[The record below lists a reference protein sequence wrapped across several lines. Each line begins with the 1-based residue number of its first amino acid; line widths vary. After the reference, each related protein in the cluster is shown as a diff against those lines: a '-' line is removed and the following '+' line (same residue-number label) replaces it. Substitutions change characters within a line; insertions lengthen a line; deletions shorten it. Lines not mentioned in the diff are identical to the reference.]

1 MIYGLMLWV
10 RRKTLASTPDGSRCD
25 KPEYVHRKYPS
36 QTAQDATNRST
47 GGESHTPPVAA
58 AAAAD
63 IEAQLRQDEIG
74 PETPCTSAVQKE
86 KNGGNEL
93 SMNWFSLSPLL
104 TLPGILFGGHA
115 SDGEVAKDKK
125 VEMSEVAL

>member
-1 MIYGLMLWV
+1 MLWV

-63 IEAQLRQDEIG
+63 IEAQLRQVATESKAVVMESHSSDPGFLWMFTSFWPDTFGAASRRTTQAIGKTEI
-74 PETPCTSAVQKE
+74 V
-86 KNGGNEL
+86 
-93 SMNWFSLSPLL
+93 
-104 TLPGILFGGHA
+104 
-115 SDGEVAKDKK
+115 
-125 VEMSEVAL
+125 EVAL